1 MHPLIF
7 DTKSAEAA
15 SSDGYTLC
23 SAARVYTAVVG
34 QANSVLSSYDLNQSG
49 ILTTTFDDSFTSD
62 QTGTV
67 TINVAFE
74 IESATISSID
84 INIDVQFLTCNKITN
99 CKNPA
104 CITLSGDTNDL
115 TITGPL
121 ATENSYQW
129 TGTILKSFCRDQY
142 SYSPSY
148 SDNTFSVISFESVTN
163 VSTEQK
169 IIFKFNDDDDVT
181 KVPNKTFNLQLQIVD
196 SNSQE
201 TIINH
206 NTQKIIYTN
215 RCAGTVFDSVT
226 DPH

>member
-1 MHPLIF
+1 M
-7 DTKSAEAA
+7 
-15 SSDGYTLC
+15 
-23 SAARVYTAVVG
+23 
-34 QANSVLSSYDLNQSG
+34 
-49 ILTTTFDDSFTSD
+49 
-62 QTGTV
+62 
-67 TINVAFE
+67 
-74 IESATISSID
+74 
-84 INIDVQFLTCNKITN
+84 
-99 CKNPA
+99 
-104 CITLSGDTNDL
+104 
-115 TITGPL
+115 
-121 ATENSYQW
+121 
-129 TGTILKSFCRDQY
+129 
-142 SYSPSY
+142 
-148 SDNTFSVISFESVTN
+148 ISFESVTN